1 MGKEIQRNSL
11 CKTIL
16 IDNKDVVHIKW
27 NITAIKKNE
36 IRPCAAIRVDLEIM
50 TLREISQMEKDKYY
64 MI

>member
-1 MGKEIQRNSL
+1 MEYYS
-11 CKTIL
+11 
-16 IDNKDVVHIKW
+16 V
-27 NITAIKKNE
+27 IKKNE